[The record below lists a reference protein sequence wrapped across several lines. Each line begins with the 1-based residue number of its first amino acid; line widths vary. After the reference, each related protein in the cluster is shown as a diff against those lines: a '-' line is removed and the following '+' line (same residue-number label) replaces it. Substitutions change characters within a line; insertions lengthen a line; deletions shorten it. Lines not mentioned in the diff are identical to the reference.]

1 MTAKAKALTRK
12 SSQVDPLEYQLR
24 GIPMPQPEP
33 ILGIEA
39 FQIQKTALPTHKVI
53 RFQTA
58 LGPVA
63 LMATRK
69 WMLDIGRAM
78 IASAEDMTEPS

>member
-1 MTAKAKALTRK
+1 MALTRK
-12 SSQVDPLEYQLR
+12 SAQVDPLECQLR
-24 GIPMPQPEP
+24 EDPMPQAEQ
-33 ILGIEA
+33 ILGIEG

-53 RFQTA
+53 RFLTP

-63 LMATRK
+63 LMASRK